1 MLERLWGRRR
11 KRSDQQDSEDGSQRK
26 RFRPFKKFRERMR
39 EFGKKIIDSA
49 KNFLPSWLLSSGLQL
64 LLVFIGAPWWV
75 WPIVAIV
82 LFALLGGWGS

>member
-11 KRSDQQDSEDGSQRK
+11 KRSDQQDSEPRRK
-26 RFRPFKKFRERMR
+26 FRPFKKLRERFR
-39 EFGKKIIDSA
+39 DFIKKMLDAA